1 MKPPATRKRRAHTAW
16 TLFVAFVLAFAGVTA
31 PAQAA
36 GSSFDTATPIAVNS
50 TGVAGAIT
58 AGGQKDYYTFIATSA
73 SVYTVDAYNVSTSM
87 GNLCVAAY
95 DSGRNLVSSQCYNGS
110 SPSSAIGAFD
120 AIAGQRYYIRLSADY
135 SSKTGTYRLR
145 VLPQYDKGLT
155 HDNKGEPNNTLD
167 TAEPITP
174 GITGLARA
182 IEPRNP
188 AFNTN
193 TADRDAF
200 YFSAVPSQTYTAE
213 VFDVASSLGNLCI
226 AVYDSAMNLV
236 SSECYNGSGNV
247 SARAEFDVSLAGT
260 YFIRVSPDYSSQSG
274 TYRVR
279 VLPQSGHG
287 LTWGSDGEP
296 NDTMALAQPQPL
308 GTFRTATIAA
318 RNPSFNTQTSD
329 RDYYSI
335 STTAG
340 RRYTVT
346 TSNLTGT
353 IIGQGDLTVYDSAGT
368 SVAYSGYCAEAVGTQ
383 CNLVSFDSSLGG
395 TYFVRFDPEYSSQS
409 GTYKLCARVTGQT
422 CTNPPPAT
430 VSGYN
435 PLDPVRLLDTRSGL
449 GAAKAP
455 VYGASSV
462 SVQVAGRGGV
472 PSSGVAAVVLNV
484 TAVGPSAGGFVTA
497 WPSGTTRPT
506 ASNLN
511 YLAGRVI
518 ANQAIVRPGSD
529 GKVTLYTSATTH
541 LLVDVLGY
549 YPTAGGKYVPASP
562 TRIVD
567 TRTGTGAAKATV
579 AGGATLRFKV
589 AGMAA
594 VPSTAKAVALN
605 VTTIGPAAA
614 GYATVWPSGVSKP
627 NASNVN
633 FERAQNIAGFVVV
646 KVGADGYV
654 NFSPSA
660 GANVAVDVA
669 GYFPSTSDLTGI
681 TPSRLLDTRT
691 GTGSV
696 GGGQTI
702 AVRVVG
708 VGGVPATNVK
718 AVSLNITAV
727 APAANGFVTVWPQ
740 GTRPTASTVNYTAG
754 RTIANSIVAKVG
766 TDGYVRIYTS
776 ARTQII
782 VDVSAYITR

>member
-1 MKPPATRKRRAHTAW
+1 MRTASI
-16 TLFVAFVLAFAGVTA
+16 A
-31 PAQAA
+31 PR
-36 GSSFDTATPIAVNS
+36 DP
-50 TGVAGAIT
+50 
-58 AGGQKDYYTFIATSA
+58 
-73 SVYTVDAYNVSTSM
+73 AYNT
-87 GNLCVAAY
+87 
-95 DSGRNLVSSQCYNGS
+95 
-110 SPSSAIGAFD
+110 
-120 AIAGQRYYIRLSADY
+120 
-135 SSKTGTYRLR
+135 
-145 VLPQYDKGLT
+145 
-155 HDNKGEPNNTLD
+155 
-167 TAEPITP
+167 
-174 GITGLARA
+174 
-182 IEPRNP
+182 
-188 AFNTN
+188 
-193 TADRDAF
+193 RDA
-200 YFSAVPSQTYTAE
+200 
-213 VFDVASSLGNLCI
+213 DI
-226 AVYDSAMNLV
+226 
-236 SSECYNGSGNV
+236 
-247 SARAEFDVSLAGT
+247 
-260 YFIRVSPDYSSQSG
+260 
-274 TYRVR
+274 
-279 VLPQSGHG
+279 
-287 LTWGSDGEP
+287 
-296 NDTMALAQPQPL
+296 
-308 GTFRTATIAA
+308 
-318 RNPSFNTQTSD
+318 
-329 RDYYSI
+329 DYYSI
-335 STTAG
+335 STIAG
-340 RRYTVT
+340 RSYTI
-346 TSNLTGT
+346 TSSDLAGT
-353 IIGQGDLTVYDSAGT
+353 LVGSGVMRVFDSAHTNISTSGSCAFTSGT
-368 SVAYSGYCAEAVGTQ
+368 
-383 CNLVSFDSSLGG
+383 CNTITFTSSLGG
-395 TYFVRFDPEYSSQS
+395 TYFIQFRPNYSDQS

-422 CTNPPPAT
+422 CSNPPPAT

-484 TAVGPSAGGFVTA
+484 TAVGPSSSGFVTA
-497 WPSGTTRPT
+497 WPSGRSRPT

-589 AGMAA
+589 AGMAG

-633 FERAQNIAGFVVV
+633 FERGQNIAGFVVV
-646 KVGADGYV
+646 KIGADGYV